1 MAQEPSWEDL
11 FTSAHDE
18 SRPTAAPHQT
28 AVQQAEPDAAPTS
41 RRQARQQHR
50 PGGGSRG
57 GSRGPRGK
65 RRLGWLWA
73 LISVVAFL
81 GVAAG
86 AAWMVWSSYEE
97 QIRSV
102 MGWELPNDY
111 EGTGNGEEVTIVI
124 TAGETGSDVA
134 NSLVKAG
141 VTMTYDAFYD
151 LAVAE
156 NPTFTPGA
164 YALQKEMSARAALD
178 ALMDPANKV
187 TAKATIREGVTL
199 QTVFTALSEK
209 TGVPIADYEAAAAD
223 PAAFGVPAE
232 APSLEGYLFPATY
245 EFDPGVSAHDQ
256 IARLVDTMM
265 QKLDALGVAPADR
278 HRVVTT
284 ASLIQREARID
295 DDFFKVSRVI
305 QNRLATGMML
315 QFDSTSH
322 YGYAVTH
329 GQSSAGGSVFTT
341 DAERADPNP
350 FNTYAHT
357 GLPVGPIAAPGD
369 VALDAALHPAEGTWL
384 YFVTVNLETGETKFT
399 TTGAEHSAAVT
410 ELRAWCK
417 TSELC

>member
-1 MAQEPSWEDL
+1 VAQEPNWEDF
-11 FTSAHDE
+11 FTSTHDD
-18 SRPTAAPHQT
+18 SRPTAAQQT
-28 AVQQAEPDAAPTS
+28 AELPREEADAAPTS
-41 RRQARQQHR
+41 RRQARQHQR
-50 PGGGSRG
+50 RGGGSL
-57 GSRGPRGK
+57 GPGGK

-73 LISVVAFL
+73 LISVVAVL
-81 GVAAG
+81 SVAAG
-86 AAWMVWSSYEE
+86 AGWFVWSSYEK
-97 QIRSV
+97 QIRGI
-102 MGWELPNDY
+102 MGWELPNDF
-111 EGTGNGEEVTIVI
+111 EGTGNGEQVTIVI
-124 TAGETGSDVA
+124 TPGESGSDVA

-164 YALQKEMSARAALD
+164 FALQKEMSARSALD
-178 ALMDPANKV
+178 ALLDPANKV
-187 TAKATIREGVTL
+187 EVKAVIREGVTL
-199 QTVFTALSEK
+199 QTVFKELSEK
-209 TGVPIADYEAAAAD
+209 TGVPLADYEAAAAD

-245 EFDPGVSAHDQ
+245 TFDPGVSAHDQ
-256 IARLVDTMM
+256 IAHLVNTMIQRLDR
-265 QKLDALGVAPADR
+265 LGVAPEDR
-278 HRVVTT
+278 HRVVTI
-284 ASLIQREARID
+284 ASLIQREARHD

-329 GQSSAGGSVFTT
+329 GQSSAGKSVFTT

-357 GLPVGPIAAPGD
+357 GLPVGPISAPGD
-369 VALDAALHPAEGTWL
+369 VALDAALHPADGSWI

-399 TTGAEHSAAVT
+399 TTSSEHNAAVA